1 MFNSKSH
8 ALTMMPLAERLS
20 DDGHDV
26 SMYTISASRMK
37 ISSLK
42 VKILESLIPVEL
54 AEYFGI
60 MKWFRIMDLGAM
72 KLQCVILKK
81 AKMIK

>member
-1 MFNSKSH
+1 
-8 ALTMMPLAERLS
+8 MMPLAERLS

-42 VKILESLIPVEL
+42 MILHQIPVEL